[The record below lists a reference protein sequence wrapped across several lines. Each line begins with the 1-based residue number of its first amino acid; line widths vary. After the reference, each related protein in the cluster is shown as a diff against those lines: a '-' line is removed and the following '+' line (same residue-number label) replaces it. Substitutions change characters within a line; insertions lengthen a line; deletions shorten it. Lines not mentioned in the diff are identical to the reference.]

1 MHQDFLTV
9 AVETGC
15 LSSIENFGYD
25 FSNTTPLYEFVNY
38 NIIGLY
44 DFYFESILT
53 CHIMSSQQNIY
64 SSLICEYVSQAV
76 IKDLSS

>member
-44 DFYFESILT
+44 DFILNP
-53 CHIMSSQQNIY
+53 S
-64 SSLICEYVSQAV
+64 
-76 IKDLSS
+76 